1 VKAMRAAVLLAVGA
15 AVMGLAGSAGC
26 GACEPDRPEDAV
38 ASASAS
44 AGGPS
49 APVPPTG
56 SIPGIGSTFA
66 PRPPRLACRAIEVAG
81 DVHMEGWGDGGTF
94 PLLLQGLVPEQGWL
108 ALAAG
113 ARFTAKDPRTTRE
126 TAFRGPGRA
135 HACVQYSEESWVAAG
150 GFDSAVGAGEAP
162 GNEEWVVTPLGVV
175 RYNAA
180 KLSVDVRQKDVTT
193 AVGGGT
199 AFVWPA
205 DDTRPRGQ
213 DGGAPARG
221 EDGWLRVDGGALV
234 LSPTATPVVA
244 VDAARAAVGRCV
256 ALGKDAHD
264 LTTALMAGGADAS
277 TVMQQVTTRRVA
289 RAACAVAGLRVEALP
304 PSDAATAL
312 IKPLAEGNAGWNALP
327 SPPPP
332 P

>member
-1 VKAMRAAVLLAVGA
+1 MRAAVILAIVA
-15 AVMGLAGSAGC
+15 ASIAGGAGC

-44 AGGPS
+44 S
-49 APVPPTG
+49 APSVPPPPG
-56 SIPGIGSTFA
+56 SSPGIGSA
-66 PRPPRLACRAIEVAG
+66 LVPRPVRLACRAIELGG
-81 DVHMEGWGDGGTF
+81 DVHIEGWGDGGTY

-108 ALAAG
+108 GLAAG

-126 TAFRGPGRA
+126 TTFRGPGRA

-150 GFDSAVGAGEAP
+150 GFDSSVGAGEAP

-175 RYNAA
+175 RYNSA
-180 KLSVDVRQKDVTT
+180 KLSVDVRQKDVTAT
-193 AVGGGT
+193 VGAGT
-199 AFVWPA
+199 VFVWPA
-205 DDTRPRGQ
+205 DDTRARGQ

-221 EDGWLRVDGGALV
+221 EDGWLRVDAGALV
-234 LSPTATPVVA
+234 LSPTAAA
-244 VDAARAAVGRCV
+244 VPAPDAARAAVGRCV

-264 LTTALMAGGADAS
+264 LTSALMLGGADAS
-277 TVMQQVTTRRVA
+277 TVMQQVTTRRLA

-304 PSDAATAL
+304 PSDAASAL

-332 P
+332 Q